1 MLVSWV
7 WVLILAALMAVLFA
21 LGRALVGN
29 KGWRR
34 LIHAGLGVAALFA
47 AQAVWGN
54 VSVNLVTLAVS
65 GALGLPG
72 AVLAAVL
79 AAL

>member
-1 MLVSWV
+1 MLVSWA
-7 WVLILAALMAVLFA
+7 WVAIFAVLMAGMFA
-21 LGRALVGN
+21 LGRALVGG

-47 AQAVWGN
+47 AQALWGN

-65 GALGLPG
+65 GTLGLPG
-72 AVLAAVL
+72 VVLAVVL
-79 AAL
+79 SAI